1 MSPHPRSIVTR
12 TWRDTL
18 GVIALVLCFASLALH
33 FELSE
38 RLLPWLKQHESW
50 QLDELPLT
58 LLVLSLGLVW
68 FAFRRVADTQRELRE
83 REAAQLQITTLLAHN
98 RDLTQ
103 RLFNAQE
110 DERRILA
117 QELHDEVGQACTA
130 LRIEGSYIAKAAFTQ
145 PDAVVLAAQR
155 ISTTSQ
161 RMHSL
166 TRDMLK
172 RLRPPQLDSMG
183 LESAL
188 QELCRT
194 WQTQCGIRCEL
205 NTHDVPDVLDDYTC
219 TSLYRVTQEALTNIA
234 KHAQATQVHIRLQ
247 RSANTLHLCVEDN
260 GIGLSNTPYQLQNMA
275 QGFGWVGMR
284 ERVASLQ
291 GSIDLVDAQPG
302 LRIDVH
308 IPMKMTQP

>member
-1 MSPHPRSIVTR
+1 MDTRHSSSVTR

-18 GVIALVLCFASLALH
+18 GVIALVACFATLALH

-38 RLLPWLKQHESW
+38 RLLPWLKQNESW

-68 FAFRRVADTQRELRE
+68 FAFRRVSDTQRELRD
-83 REAAQLQITTLLAHN
+83 REAAQQQVTTLLTHN
-98 RDLTQ
+98 RDLMQ

-117 QELHDEVGQACTA
+117 RELHDEVGQACTA

-145 PDAVVLAAQR
+145 PDAVILAAHR
-155 ISTTSQ
+155 VSSTSQ
-161 RMHSL
+161 RMHHL

-172 RLRPPQLDSMG
+172 RLRPPQLDSIG

-194 WQTQCGIRCEL
+194 WQTQCGVACQFRTK
-205 NTHDVPDVLDDYTC
+205 NVSDALDDYTS
-219 TSLYRVTQEALTNIA
+219 TSLYRMTQEALTNIA
-234 KHAQATQVHIRLQ
+234 KHAQASQVHIHLEYLT
-247 RSANTLHLCVEDN
+247 NTLHLRVEDD
-260 GIGLSNTPYQLQNMA
+260 GIGMSRAANDTHGLGLM
-275 QGFGWVGMR
+275 GMR

-291 GSIDLVDAQPG
+291 GSIEWTNTYPG

-308 IPMKMTQP
+308 LPMKDTQP

>member
-1 MSPHPRSIVTR
+1 MPAHQHQTAAR
-12 TWRDTL
+12 TWRDAL
-18 GVIALVLCFASLALH
+18 GVIAVVVCFASIAFHL
-33 FELSE
+33 ELSE
-38 RLLPWLKQHESW
+38 LLLPWLKRHESW

-58 LLVLSLGLVW
+58 LVILSLGLVW
-68 FAFRRVADTQRELRE
+68 FAFRRVADTQRELHE
-83 REAAQLQITTLLAHN
+83 REVAQAQVTTLLAHN

-110 DERRILA
+110 DERRLLA
-117 QELHDEVGQACTA
+117 RELHDEVGQACTA

-145 PDAVVLAAQR
+145 PDAVVLAAHR

-188 QELCRT
+188 HELCRT
-194 WQTQCGIRCEL
+194 WQTQCGIPCQL
-205 NTHDVPDVLDDYTC
+205 STQDVSDTLDDYTS

-234 KHAQATQVHIRLQ
+234 KHAQASQVHIHLQ
-247 RSANTLHLCVEDN
+247 RLTDTLHLCVEDD
-260 GIGLSNTPYQLQNMA
+260 GIGMTRAADDTHGLGLM
-275 QGFGWVGMR
+275 GMR

-291 GSIDLVDAQPG
+291 GRIDWADAQPG

-308 IPMKMTQP
+308 IPMKDAHP

>member
-1 MSPHPRSIVTR
+1 MPPHPRSIVTR

-50 QLDELPLT
+50 QVDELPLT

-83 REAAQLQITTLLAHN
+83 REAAQEQVSALLAHN

-117 QELHDEVGQACTA
+117 QELHDEVAQACTA

-260 GIGLSNTPYQLQNMA
+260 GIGLSNTPDQLQNMA

-291 GSIDLVDAQPG
+291 GSIDWVDAQPG

>member
-1 MSPHPRSIVTR
+1 MPKHQRSIVTR

-38 RLLPWLKQHESW
+38 QLLPWLKQHESW
-50 QLDELPLT
+50 QLDELPLM

-117 QELHDEVGQACTA
+117 RELHDEVGQACTA
-130 LRIEGSYIAKAAFTQ
+130 LRIEGSYIAKAAHTQ

-188 QELCRT
+188 QELCQT

-205 NTHDVPDVLDDYTC
+205 STHDVSHQLDDYTS

-234 KHAQATQVHIRLQ
+234 KHAQASQVHIHLR
-247 RSANTLHLCVEDN
+247 RSTNTLHLCVEDN
-260 GIGLSNTPYQLQNMA
+260 GIGMTGANKQE

-291 GSIDLVDAQPG
+291 GHIDWGDAQPG

-308 IPMKMTQP
+308 IPMKATQP